1 MTPLEAFSPDY
12 KTARARF
19 RALVAERG
27 WTHEAHDVTAN
38 GFAAGELTIDVAAIG
53 PANAERLLILSSGI
67 HGGEGFFGSA
77 VQLAW
82 LASLPASWMPPDGCA
97 IRLIHALNPFGFA
110 MLRRAN
116 EDNVD
121 LNRNFL
127 RNNDFV
133 ALGERTARDY
143 GLLDPYLNPSRP
155 PSRIDWFPLIF
166 PWMAL
171 KFGFPFLR
179 FVMPA
184 GQYSFPKGIF
194 FGGDRFCRTT
204 EVVMNESPR
213 WAGAAQRIIH
223 LDFHTGLGRY
233 GDFRLLVSDPAGSD
247 RMKLALGHF
256 GKDRVKID
264 HEVPDGYHNHGD
276 MGEWLSQRFADRDY
290 LYLCAEFG
298 TYGSTRVIGTLRR
311 ENQAHFFCS
320 PGLPAYER
328 SKRDMLAT
336 FTPLSSGWRWSVV
349 HQSIELIRTAV
360 MVCTI

>member
-19 RALVAERG
+19 RNAIADQG
-27 WTHEAHDVTAN
+27 WAHEAHAVLAP
-38 GFAAGELTIDVAAIG
+38 GFADGELSIDVASIG
-53 PANAERLLILSSGI
+53 PVNADRLLILSSGM
-67 HGGEGFFGSA
+67 HGGEAFFGSA

-82 LASLPASWMPPDGCA
+82 LASLPSSWAPPAGCA

-127 RNNDFV
+127 ANNDFA
-133 ALGERTARDY
+133 ALRELTALEY
-143 GLLDPYLNPSRP
+143 GLLDRYLNPPRP

-194 FGGDRFCRTT
+194 FGGDRHCRTT

-213 WAGAAQRIIH
+213 WVGSAQQIFH

-233 GDFRLLVSDPAGSD
+233 GDYHLLASDPPGSE
-247 RMKLALGHF
+247 RVKLALGYF

-264 HEVPDGYHNHGD
+264 GEVPDGYHNHGD
-276 MGEWLSQRFADRDY
+276 MGEWLSQRFADRNY

-298 TYGSTRVIGTLRR
+298 TYNSTRVIGALRR

-320 PGLPAYER
+320 PGSPAYQR
-328 SKRDMLAT
+328 SKRDLFAA
-336 FTPLSSGWRWSVV
+336 FTPLSPAWRWSAV
-349 HQSIELIRTAV
+349 HRSLELIRTAIT
-360 MVCTI
+360 VCTI